1 MWVITCGDPE
11 TRRRIKKLGS
21 SGFSS
26 GNGPELELLTSKGES
41 QARQRSNSNVI
52 TITNTFLEYLLAT
65 EAHPLHGKGYPAT
78 YDVMTTEQFL
88 RGDC

>member
-1 MWVITCGDPE
+1 MV
-11 TRRRIKKLGS
+11 
-21 SGFSS
+21 SS
-26 GNGPELELLTSKGES
+26 GNGPELVHTSKGESRS

-52 TITNTFLEYLLAT
+52 TITITFLEYLLAT

-78 YDVMTTEQFL
+78 YDAMTTEQFL